1 MLQAREI
8 AQVNVPEQYLPL
20 NIAAARFHIEKAA
33 YLGFGKAQTKM
44 GAAYELCQL
53 GCDFD
58 PALSLHYNALAARQG
73 EPDAEMSISKWFLC
87 GYDGIFEKNDELAF
101 MYARRATQNGLAT
114 AEFAMGYFYEIGIN
128 VPVDLKEAKIWYG
141 KASEHGNKDAS
152 ARIEGISR
160 SRTLSRKDH
169 ENVAIAR
176 IKSQYGSQKG
186 RRPDRFKNNPTPMPT
201 ISDSPITM
209 PEPYQ
214 SRPLADPH
222 LSLHTPVENNPQRPF
237 STGPQRPFSTGPQR
251 PISTGPQRPVS
262 TAPYPVDNGPE
273 PRLRPRPAPIG
284 TSYSQ
289 PYIRTNLDPR
299 PISVAS
305 MGPVLQD
312 SNYRVHSPA
321 IMGTPRPMTSLGDM
335 GNNRGRGTP
344 TFNTAPGAQ
353 GYRQPSGALASPQIT
368 PPLPGNASRPQ
379 SGIDIG
385 FSAPPDPSGADRK
398 RRLQKTDNPGA
409 LTSRPLPTSST
420 YEASPNVDPPRT
432 SSLAHG
438 RTFSPPVQ
446 GPGPSRRPIS
456 SNKHRDSTPNFTG
469 PGSPIAAS
477 SMLPPVMPV
486 GNEKLAATP
495 PPITTTRPPSTAA
508 RPPGKGPQTFEEMGV
523 PQVKKESE
531 CVSIRGI
538 VYVILLLTFYHRF

>member
-8 AQVNVPEQYLPL
+8 AQINLPEQYLPL

-33 YLGFGKAQTKM
+33 YLGFGKAQMKM
-44 GAAYELCQL
+44 GVAYELCQL

-128 VPVDLKEAKIWYG
+128 VPVNLNEAKSWYR

-160 SRTLSRKDH
+160 SHTLSRKDH
-169 ENVAIAR
+169 ENVALAR

-186 RRPDRFKNNPTPMPT
+186 RRPERFRNNPTPMPT

-209 PEPYQ
+209 PEPSQ
-214 SRPLADPH
+214 SQTLTDPR
-222 LSLHTPVENNPQRPF
+222 SPQRAPAENDPQRPN
-237 STGPQRPFSTGPQR
+237 STAPSRPVSTAPQRPG
-251 PISTGPQRPVS
+251 S
-262 TAPYPVDNGPE
+262 TAPYPVDDDPD
-273 PRLRPRPAPIG
+273 PRLKTRPVPPG
-284 TSYSQ
+284 SSYSQ
-289 PYIRTNLDPR
+289 PYIRLNPDPR
-299 PISVAS
+299 PNSAAI
-305 MGPVLQD
+305 MGPVLPH
-312 SNYRVHSPA
+312 SNHRVHSPTT
-321 IMGTPRPMTSLGDM
+321 IGPHRSTTSLDNL

-344 TFNTAPGAQ
+344 SFNTNPGAQ
-353 GYRQPSGALASPQIT
+353 GYRQSSGVLPSPQMT
-368 PPLPGNASRPQ
+368 PPPAPSNAPRPQ

-409 LTSRPLPTSST
+409 GVSRPLPTSST
-420 YEASPNVDPPRT
+420 YDAPPNRDPPRG

-438 RTFSPPVQ
+438 RTYTSSNQ
-446 GPGPSRRPIS
+446 GPAPSRPPTS
-456 SNKHRDSTPNFTG
+456 LNKHHDLTQNSPG
-469 PGSPIAAS
+469 PGS
-477 SMLPPVMPV
+477 SMSTNPVPLPSKPGGTDKPAV
-486 GNEKLAATP
+486 TP
-495 PPITTTRPPSTAA
+495 PTTAT
-508 RPPGKGPQTFEEMGV
+508 RPPGKGPQTFQEMGV
-523 PQVKKESE
+523 PEAKKESE
-531 CVSIRGI
+531 CVSITCGTYLNISLISTR
-538 VYVILLLTFYHRF
+538 